1 MEKKFRPKTPSNMEK
16 QSKLAPQQSTRP
28 GAGRRFVRRS
38 KTNAEKTQGNNVRN
52 VEHYEVDNAWAV
64 VFSRA
69 RHGRIDE
76 VRSAL
81 ESGMPV
87 NARDPHGNTLVMV
100 ACQNG
105 QKRIVKLAM
114 RYNAE
119 LNLRNRSGNTALHF
133 CFMYAYYN
141 LGEYLISKGADDTI
155 INFQQQNCYEAGE
168 SGPGGNA

>member
-1 MEKKFRPKTPSNMEK
+1 MFGMWIITKSITHGLSCSAERVMEESMKC
-16 QSKLAPQQSTRP
+16 
-28 GAGRRFVRRS
+28 V
-38 KTNAEKTQGNNVRN
+38 
-52 VEHYEVDNAWAV
+52 
-64 VFSRA
+64 A
-69 RHGRIDE
+69 RWK
-76 VRSAL
+76 V
-81 ESGMPV
+81 GMPV

-168 SGPGGNA
+168 SGPGVVHEWAVECFIQSTMEKISPRFLPITW

>member
-1 MEKKFRPKTPSNMEK
+1 M
-16 QSKLAPQQSTRP
+16 
-28 GAGRRFVRRS
+28 
-38 KTNAEKTQGNNVRN
+38 
-52 VEHYEVDNAWAV
+52 EHYEVDNAWAV

-168 SGPGGNA
+168 SGPGGSA

>member
-1 MEKKFRPKTPSNMEK
+1 M
-16 QSKLAPQQSTRP
+16 QQSTRP
-28 GAGRRFVRRS
+28 GAGRRVVRRS
-38 KTNAEKTQGNNVRN
+38 KGNIRKNTADNYQVN
-52 VEHYEVDNAWAV
+52 NAWAV

-69 RHGRIDE
+69 RHGRIEE
-76 VRSAL
+76 VRAAL
-81 ESGMPV
+81 EDGMPI

-105 QKRIVKLAM
+105 QKRIVKLAL

-141 LGEYLISKGADDTI
+141 LGEYLISKGADDQI
-155 INFQQQNCYEAGE
+155 LNLSEQNCYEAGE
-168 SGPGGNA
+168 TGPSGI